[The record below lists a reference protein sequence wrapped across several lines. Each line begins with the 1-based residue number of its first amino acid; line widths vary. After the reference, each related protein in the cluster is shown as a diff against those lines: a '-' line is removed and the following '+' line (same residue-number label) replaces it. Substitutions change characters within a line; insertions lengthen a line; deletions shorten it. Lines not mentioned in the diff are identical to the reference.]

1 MNIIL
6 KLRRLNMKIRDGRL
20 FPVCMYH
27 QLNRG
32 LVFLL
37 ILFGISMVTTL
48 SSRADVSYQWN
59 TSLGAS
65 GIETDVI
72 NFSNEDLVC
81 NGSYRLLVVDND
93 DYIKRDLTYEFASY
107 IINGSK
113 TYHFLTKFSDIGLP
127 SHQEV
132 KGIVVDKAMKCESA
146 PWAEPQLLAVEEPNS
161 ADDILLW
168 TTYSHK
174 IDEHLETK
182 RRGIES
188 ALRNN
193 HISYAVD
200 LFKALG
206 NKSGIKVIDLSKSFF
221 NGNKNDLAV
230 FDLNHIET
238 DRSAIDL
245 CPKGPLTSS
254 VFFPYLFSGLPSVGD
269 LRNSNLIKSIHKC
282 GFLYFERRTEKCGI
296 ANYEEAASEHCG
308 VLEYNS
314 QASAQYCGCASRSGD
329 AMKCVR
335 GCPCVQ
341 GNVCQ
346 HPHFGVKS
354 YKTCRSSKHNPIY
367 NRCRD
372 RAHGIEGALLCPK

>member
-1 MNIIL
+1 
-6 KLRRLNMKIRDGRL
+6 MKTRDGRE
-20 FPVCMYH
+20 FPVCMCH
-27 QLNRG
+27 QPNRI

-37 ILFGISMVTTL
+37 ILFGISLVTTL
-48 SSRADVSYQWN
+48 SGRADVSIQWN

-65 GIETDVI
+65 GVETDVI
-72 NFSNEDLVC
+72 NFSNENFVC
-81 NGSYRLLVVDND
+81 NGSYRLIVVDNE
-93 DYIKRDLTYEFASY
+93 DYIKRDLSYEFASY

-113 TYHFLTKFSDIGLP
+113 TYHFLTKFSDMGLP
-127 SHQEV
+127 PHQEV

-146 PWAEPQLLAVEEPNS
+146 PWAEPQQLLAVAEPIF
-161 ADDILLW
+161 DDVTLSFFY
-168 TTYSHK
+168 TSK
-174 IDEHLETK
+174 IDEHLEIK

-200 LFKALG
+200 LFSALG
-206 NKSGIKVIDLSKSFF
+206 NKRQIKVIDLSKSFF

-238 DRSAIDL
+238 ERSATDL
-245 CPKGPLTSS
+245 YSKGPSTSN
-254 VFFPYLFSGLPSVGD
+254 LFAYYYSDLHSVGD
-269 LRNSNLIKSIHKC
+269 LKNEDLVQSIHKC
-282 GFLYFERRTEKCGI
+282 GSLFFELISERCGI
-296 ANYEEAASEHCG
+296 RTYEEMASEHCG
-308 VLEYNS
+308 VFEYHS
-314 QASAQYCGCASRSGD
+314 RASSEYCGCARRSGD

-335 GCPCVQ
+335 GCPCAEA
-341 GNVCQ
+341 NVCQ

-372 RAHGIEGALLCPK
+372 RAHGIEDALICRK

>member
-1 MNIIL
+1 
-6 KLRRLNMKIRDGRL
+6 MKIRDDRQ

-32 LVFLL
+32 LALFL
-37 ILFGISMVTTL
+37 ILFGISLV
-48 SSRADVSYQWN
+48 SAQSCRAEISFQWN

-72 NFSNEDLVC
+72 NFSNEKLVC

-107 IINGSK
+107 IINGLK
-113 TYHFLTKFSDIGLP
+113 LYNFLTKFSDIGLP

-132 KGIVVDKAMKCESA
+132 KGIVVDRAMKCELMGGWPMPRNRSRQENWNRYKGI
-146 PWAEPQLLAVEEPNS
+146 PHEIE
-161 ADDILLW
+161 
-168 TTYSHK
+168 
-174 IDEHLETK
+174 
-182 RRGIES
+182 RRAIES

-193 HISYAVD
+193 HISYAID
-200 LFKALG
+200 IFNASE
-206 NKSGIKVIDLSKSFF
+206 NKRSIKVIDLSNSFF
-221 NGNKNDLAV
+221 NGRQSDMAA
-230 FDLNHIET
+230 FSSLNHIET

-245 CPKGPLTSS
+245 
-254 VFFPYLFSGLPSVGD
+254 YNNGLPSDGD
-269 LRNSNLIKSIHKC
+269 LRNNNLIKSIHKC

-296 ANYEEAASEHCG
+296 ENYEEAASEHCG

-314 QASAQYCGCASRSGD
+314 QASTAYCGCARRSGN
-329 AMKCVR
+329 AMACIG

-346 HPHFGVKS
+346 HPQFGVKS
-354 YKTCRSSKHNPIY
+354 YKTCRSPKHMVIHNL
-367 NRCRD
+367 CRHI
-372 RAHGIEGALLCPK
+372 AHGIQDAKICPKQ